1 MDISSENTCN
11 FQVYHR
17 EHSYDVVNDYLNQ
30 LNIRIDYA
38 RRYSLGSEES
48 PYVHS
53 KHVSR
58 KLHIH
63 IYLPHLS

>member
-1 MDISSENTCN
+1 MDISSENTCH

-38 RRYSLGSEES
+38 RRYSLGSEQS
-48 PYVHS
+48 PYVHL
-53 KHVSR
+53 SR
-58 KLHIH
+58 ISHKLDIH
-63 IYLPHLS
+63 LDLSHPS